1 MALHMV
7 SLNPVSGLTTPE
19 TPEYSLS
26 ANQGRGHTMQ
36 CPLTNQEPYTFTNR
50 IGANEQENPA
60 HQISVDL
67 SLDQSYEGL
76 QRHR

>member
-1 MALHMV
+1 MQCPM
-7 SLNPVSGLTTPE
+7 
-19 TPEYSLS
+19 
-26 ANQGRGHTMQ
+26 ANQG
-36 CPLTNQEPYTFTNR
+36 PYTFTNK

-60 HQISVDL
+60 NQISVDL